1 MRQYEKSNPGC
12 YHRLIEY
19 LEKKTGI
26 SANKE
31 IVAKSVWKTSPHTGK
46 KKLVYRA
53 YDITVV
59 DKEGNRYP
67 FMEDEKRF
75 DKRGIEADY
84 FAVMITRPLDEF
96 GVKINNAGN
105 YRDSLGGGWY
115 SNCSLYEVDGKY
127 FAYMECSCR

>member
-1 MRQYEKSNPGC
+1 MRTYEKSNPGC

-19 LEKKTGI
+19 LAQKTGI

-31 IVAKSVWKTSPHTGK
+31 IVTKSVWKTSQHTGK

-53 YDITVV
+53 CDITVV
-59 DKEGNRYP
+59 DKDGQRHP
-67 FMEDEKRF
+67 FMENEKRF

-84 FAVMITRPLDEF
+84 FAVMISRPLDEF

-105 YRDSLGGGWY
+105 YLDSLGGGWH
-115 SNCSLYEVDGKY
+115 SNCNLYEVDGKY
-127 FAYMECSCR
+127 FAMMECSCR